1 MDVINKKDNTNK
13 KFVSEEHR
21 LLHDIKLFI
30 GSFVDDGNLSV
41 IKVMNAMTGE
51 RSKQLDDIINRL
63 EKY

>member
-1 MDVINKKDNTNK
+1 MELMSKKAEQGK
-13 KFVSEEHR
+13 QFVSEEHR

-30 GSFVDDGNLSV
+30 GSFVEEGNLSV
-41 IKVMNAMTGE
+41 MKVMNALTGK